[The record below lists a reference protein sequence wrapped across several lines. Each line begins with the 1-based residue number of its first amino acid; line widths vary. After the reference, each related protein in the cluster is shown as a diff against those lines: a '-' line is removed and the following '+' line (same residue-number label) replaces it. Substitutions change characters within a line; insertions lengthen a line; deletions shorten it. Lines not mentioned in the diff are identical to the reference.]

1 MERGRN
7 PSSRATVATLASNCY
22 AARQTEV
29 RVTTAYLRQ
38 YRFGSLCYRP
48 QNDSGKFSLSHP
60 PTRGVSTVINAL
72 ISGFGY
78 HRAGQHIAGGQRP
91 ASHSL
96 HPSHLMRYPVPVRL
110 VPLSLSPLGFRPAA
124 SAVSVGRLRPTRRAW
139 SAGTGPTNVYTALL
153 FLPTAI
159 LILIIL

>member
-1 MERGRN
+1 
-7 PSSRATVATLASNCY
+7 
-22 AARQTEV
+22 V

-48 QNDSGKFSLSHP
+48 QNDGGKFSLSHP

-78 HRAGQHIAGGQRP
+78 HKAGQHIAGGQRP
-91 ASHSL
+91 TSHSL
-96 HPSHLMRYPVPVRL
+96 HPSHLTRYPVPVRL

-139 SAGTGPTNVYTALL
+139 SAGTGPIPYCTTTRWNSKQISSLPLL
-153 FLPTAI
+153 FSNTNFSRATASTFTDF
-159 LILIIL
+159 